1 MEQPEQWPRRRP
13 GPAPVAPPP
22 RSPYCCQTC
31 SADSSRG
38 GRGLIWPAHIQRQP
52 QPGQSQREDQV
63 SPAVLDQ
70 DSRAGPLHRHRFN
83 AAVHLVWQSLPDRRL
98 RTPGRIG
105 QAVSG
110 NRHDHIARTQDR
122 GGLAGRQVND
132 DAVGLPDRS
141 SRPNDARIGGCVQ
154 VYGSGNQRE
163 NSEPRGH
170 NCCRAALRMCHGRVR
185 RATRTSSSRSVAGG
199 STRADLQP
207 VRRRVRQIAAP
218 ESDSGHK
225 RPAFRRNRCR
235 LRPHSRDSPTLNP
248 GEQRRSAQAGRRRMI
263 SLTGRRGV
271 AGSGL
276 GCGKPNRSTSCGDN
290 VPPRTSS
297 RSSRRVDPT
306 SSG

>member
-1 MEQPEQWPRRRP
+1 MPWPPCRPTRRRTP
-13 GPAPVAPPP
+13 RWGRDGTARAVAPHAA
-22 RSPYCCQTC
+22 RTSAGSPATTINVLLSDLQRRQQ
-31 SADSSRG
+31 RG

-110 NRHDHIARTQDR
+110 NRHDYIARTQDR
-122 GGLAGRQVND
+122 GGLAGRQVDD
-132 DAVGLPDRS
+132 DAVGLPGRS
-141 SRPNDARIGGCVQ
+141 SRPNDARVGGRVQ
-154 VYGSGNQRE
+154 AYGSGDQRE
-163 NSEPRGH
+163 NSEPRAH

-185 RATRTSSSRSVAGG
+185 RATRTLSSRSVAGG

-225 RPAFRRNRCR
+225 RPAFGEIDVVFNHILGIRQRSTPGSSGVR
-235 LRPHSRDSPTLNP
+235 LRR
-248 GEQRRSAQAGRRRMI
+248 AG
-263 SLTGRRGV
+263 GG
-271 AGSGL
+271 
-276 GCGKPNRSTSCGDN
+276 
-290 VPPRTSS
+290 
-297 RSSRRVDPT
+297 
-306 SSG
+306 